1 MATIIRIKRSANATA
16 PSTLKLGEMAY
27 AYGTGTASNGGDR
40 LYIGT
45 GGTDGSGNANSIDV
59 VGGKY
64 FTELFPT
71 SNGVVSSEKLITTD
85 SNNRIDTM
93 VFGNSNT
100 NAGQITFNEA
110 LNNGSNNI
118 VLKAPTSL
126 ANSSTIVLPDG
137 AGSQGQ
143 FLKVISAN
151 AGEATLG
158 FDAVDTT
165 LTLQDSAGATTDY
178 STANTLLLTGDGTID
193 TAATSNT
200 ITIKV
205 QDGGIGTTQLANGGV
220 TNTKLANDSITIG
233 TTSVALGASNT
244 DLAGLT
250 SAVVDDLT
258 LNGQDISTTASNK
271 NITLTPHGTGTVTV
285 PSGYKD
291 RSGFAADSLATKE
304 YVDSASSGLDVKDSC
319 RVATT
324 AALTVT
330 YDQSNGRLDNAGTQA
345 ALVIDGVTL
354 SVNDRV
360 LVKDQAEARQNGLY
374 IVSDIGS
381 NSSNWRLT
389 RADDADAGNEI
400 TGGTFTFVEEGTAN
414 SDNGYVFTHN
424 GTPTLTDNTLSNNTE
439 LPVSQF
445 SGAGQVVAGAA
456 LVKAG
461 NTLDV
466 NVDNSSIAVV
476 SDALQVKAGGI
487 TNAMLAG
494 SITAAKL
501 NNPNITL
508 ASDNDTGTPSFALE
522 GSLTVAGGEGI
533 DTSASGST
541 ITIAGEDAST
551 TNKGVASFDTANF
564 TVTSGAVAVTTID
577 GGSF

>member
-1 MATIIRIKRSANATA
+1 MATIIRIKRSSNATA

-59 VGGKY
+59 AGGKY
-64 FTELFPT
+64 FTDLFPT
-71 SNGVVSSEKLITTD
+71 ANGQATAEKLITTD
-85 SNNRIDTM
+85 SNNRIDTL
-93 VFGNSNT
+93 VFGNSTT
-100 NAGQITFNEA
+100 NSGQITFNEA
-110 LNNGSNNI
+110 TNNGTNNI

-165 LTLQDSAGATTDY
+165 LTIEDSAGATTDY
-178 STANTLLLTGDGTID
+178 QTANTLLLTGDGTID
-193 TAATSNT
+193 TAVTSNT
-200 ITIKV
+200 VTIKV
-205 QDGGIGTTQLANGGV
+205 QDGGVGTTQLANGGV
-220 TNTKLANDSITIG
+220 TNAKLANDSITIG
-233 TTSVALGASNT
+233 TTATALGASNT

-250 SAVVDDLT
+250 SLTVDSLT
-258 LNGQDISTTASNK
+258 LNGQDISTSANNDNVTIS
-271 NITLTPHGTGTVTV
+271 PHGTGTVTV

-291 RSGFAADSLATKE
+291 RAGFAADSLATKE

-389 RADDADAGNEI
+389 RASDADAGSEI

>member
-165 LTLQDSAGATTDY
+165 LTLEDSAGATTDY

-193 TAATSNT
+193 TAATANT

-220 TNTKLANDSITIG
+220 TNTKLANDNITIG
-233 TTSVALGASNT
+233 TTSVALGASST

>member
-1 MATIIRIKRSANATA
+1 
-16 PSTLKLGEMAY
+16 
-27 AYGTGTASNGGDR
+27 
-40 LYIGT
+40 
-45 GGTDGSGNANSIDV
+45 
-59 VGGKY
+59 
-64 FTELFPT
+64 
-71 SNGVVSSEKLITTD
+71 
-85 SNNRIDTM
+85 M

-165 LTLQDSAGATTDY
+165 LTLEDSAGSTIDY

-220 TNTKLANDSITIG
+220 TNTKLANDNITIG
-233 TTSVALGASNT
+233 TTSVALGASST

-439 LPVSQF
+439 LPISQF

-501 NNPNITL
+501 NNPNITI
-508 ASDNDTGTPSFALE
+508 ASDNDTGTPQFALE
-522 GSLTVAGGEGI
+522 GTLTVAGGEGI

-551 TNKGVASFDTANF
+551 TNKGVASFDSQQF
-564 TVTSGAVAVTTID
+564 TVTSGNAVLSTID

>member
-126 ANSSTIVLPDG
+126 ATSSTIVLPDG

-158 FDAVDTT
+158 FDAVATT
-165 LTLQDSAGATTDY
+165 LTLEDSAGSTIDY

-233 TTSVALGASNT
+233 STSVALGASNT

-360 LVKDQAEARQNGLY
+360 LVKDQTEARQNGLY
-374 IVSDIGS
+374 VVSDIGS

>member
-165 LTLQDSAGATTDY
+165 LTLEDSAGATTDY

-258 LNGQDISTTASNK
+258 ISGQDISTTASNK

-501 NNPNITL
+501 NNPNITI
-508 ASDNDTGTPSFALE
+508 ASDNDTGTPQFALE
-522 GSLTVAGGEGI
+522 GTLTVAGGEGI

-551 TNKGVASFDTANF
+551 TNKGVASFDSQQF
-564 TVTSGAVAVTTID
+564 TVTSGNAVLSTID

>member
-1 MATIIRIKRSANATA
+1 MATIIRIKRSSNATA

-59 VGGKY
+59 AGGKY
-64 FTELFPT
+64 FTDLFPT
-71 SNGVVSSEKLITTD
+71 TNGQATAEKLITTD
-85 SNNRIDTM
+85 SNNRIDTL
-93 VFGNSNT
+93 VFGNSTT
-100 NAGQITFNEA
+100 NSGQITFNEA
-110 LNNGSNNI
+110 TNNGTNNI

-165 LTLQDSAGATTDY
+165 LTLEDSAGATTDY
-178 STANTLLLTGDGTID
+178 QTANTLLLTGDSTID
-193 TAATSNT
+193 TAVTSNT
-200 ITIKV
+200 VTIKV
-205 QDGGIGTTQLANGGV
+205 QDGGVGTTQLANGGV

-233 TTSVALGASNT
+233 TTATALGASNT

-250 SAVVDDLT
+250 SLTVDSLT
-258 LNGQDISTTASNK
+258 LNGQDISTSANNDNVTIS
-271 NITLTPHGTGTVTV
+271 PHGTGTVTV

-291 RSGFAADSLATKE
+291 RAGFAADSLATKE

-360 LVKDQAEARQNGLY
+360 LVKNQAEARQNGLY
-374 IVSDIGS
+374 VVSDIGS

-389 RADDADAGNEI
+389 RAADADAGNEL

-439 LPVSQF
+439 LPISQF

-466 NVDNSSIAVV
+466 NVDNSSIEVV
-476 SDALQVKAGGI
+476 SDALQVKASGI

-494 SITAAKL
+494 NITAAKL
-501 NNPNITL
+501 DNPNITL
-508 ASDNDTGTPSFALE
+508 ASDNDTGSPSLALE
-522 GSLTVAGGEGI
+522 GTLTVSGGEGI
-533 DTSASGST
+533 DTAASGST
-541 ITIAGEDAST
+541 ITISGEDAST
-551 TNKGVASFDTANF
+551 SNKGVASFSTNNF
-564 TVTSGAVAVTTID
+564 TVTSGAVEVTEID
-577 GGSF
+577 GGPF

>member
-165 LTLQDSAGATTDY
+165 LTLEDSAGATTDY

-220 TNTKLANDSITIG
+220 TNTKLANDNITIG
-233 TTSVALGASNT
+233 TTSVALGASST

-466 NVDNSSIAVV
+466 NVDNSSIEVV
-476 SDALQVKAGGI
+476 SDALQVKASGI

-494 SITAAKL
+494 NITAAKL
-501 NNPNITL
+501 DNPNITL
-508 ASDNDTGTPSFALE
+508 ASDNDTGSPSFALE
-522 GSLTVAGGEGI
+522 GSLTVSGGEGI
-533 DTSASGST
+533 DTAASGST
-541 ITIAGEDAST
+541 ITISGEDAST
-551 TNKGVASFDTANF
+551 SNKGVASFSTNNF
-564 TVTSGAVAVTTID
+564 TVTSGAVEVTEID
-577 GGSF
+577 GGPF

>member
-1 MATIIRIKRSANATA
+1 MATIIRIKRSSNATA

-45 GGTDGSGNANSIDV
+45 GGTEGSGNANSIDV
-59 VGGKY
+59 AGGKY
-64 FTELFPT
+64 FTNLFPT
-71 SNGVVSSEKLITTD
+71 TNGQATAEKLITTD
-85 SNNRIDTM
+85 SNNRIDTL
-93 VFGNSNT
+93 VFGNSTT
-100 NAGQITFNEA
+100 NSGQITFNEA
-110 LNNGSNNI
+110 TNNGTNNI

-165 LTLQDSAGATTDY
+165 LTLEDSAGATTDY
-178 STANTLLLTGDGTID
+178 QTANTLLLTGDSTID
-193 TAATSNT
+193 TAVTSNT
-200 ITIKV
+200 VTIKV
-205 QDGGIGTTQLANGGV
+205 QDGGVGTTQLANGGV

-233 TTSVALGASNT
+233 TTATALGASNT

-250 SAVVDDLT
+250 SLTVDSLT
-258 LNGQDISTTASNK
+258 LNGQDISTSANNDNVTIS
-271 NITLTPHGTGTVTV
+271 PHGTGTVTV

-291 RSGFAADSLATKE
+291 RAGFAADSLATKE

-360 LVKDQAEARQNGLY
+360 LVKNQAEARQNGLY
-374 IVSDIGS
+374 VVSDIGS

-389 RADDADAGNEI
+389 RAADADAGNEL

-439 LPVSQF
+439 LPISQF

-466 NVDNSSIAVV
+466 NVDNSSIEVV
-476 SDALQVKAGGI
+476 SDALKVKAAGI

-494 SITAAKL
+494 NITAAKL
-501 NNPNITL
+501 DNPNITL
-508 ASDNDTGTPSFALE
+508 ASDNDTGSPSFALE
-522 GSLTVAGGEGI
+522 GTLTVSGGEGI
-533 DTSASGST
+533 DTAASGST
-541 ITIAGEDAST
+541 ITISGEDAST
-551 TNKGVASFDTANF
+551 SNKGVASFSTNNF
-564 TVTSGAVAVTTID
+564 TVTSGAVEVTEID
-577 GGSF
+577 GGPF

>member
-165 LTLQDSAGATTDY
+165 LTIEDSAGATTDY
-178 STANTLLLTGDGTID
+178 QTANTLLLTGDSTID
-193 TAATSNT
+193 TAVTSNT
-200 ITIKV
+200 VTIKV
-205 QDGGIGTTQLANGGV
+205 QDGGVGTTQLANGGV

-233 TTSVALGASNT
+233 TTATALGASNT

-250 SAVVDDLT
+250 SLTVDSLT
-258 LNGQDISTTASNK
+258 LNGQDISTSANNDNVTIS
-271 NITLTPHGTGTVTV
+271 PHGTGTVTV

-291 RSGFAADSLATKE
+291 RAGFAADSLATKE

-360 LVKDQAEARQNGLY
+360 LVKNQAEARQNGLY
-374 IVSDIGS
+374 VVSDIGS

-389 RADDADAGNEI
+389 RAADADAGNEL

-439 LPVSQF
+439 LPISQF

-466 NVDNSSIAVV
+466 NVDNSSIEVV
-476 SDALQVKAGGI
+476 SDALQVKASGI

-494 SITAAKL
+494 NITAAKL
-501 NNPNITL
+501 DNPNITL
-508 ASDNDTGTPSFALE
+508 ASDNDTGSPSFALE
-522 GSLTVAGGEGI
+522 GTLTVSGGEGI
-533 DTSASGST
+533 DTAASGST
-541 ITIAGEDAST
+541 ITISGEDAST
-551 TNKGVASFDTANF
+551 SNKGVASFSTNNF
-564 TVTSGAVAVTTID
+564 TVTSGAVEVTEID
-577 GGSF
+577 GGPF

>member
-165 LTLQDSAGATTDY
+165 LTLEDSAGATTDY

-220 TNTKLANDSITIG
+220 TNTKLANDNITIG
-233 TTSVALGASNT
+233 TTSVALGASST

-551 TNKGVASFDTANF
+551 TNKGVASFDSQQF
-564 TVTSGAVAVTTID
+564 TVTSGNAVLSTID

>member
-165 LTLQDSAGATTDY
+165 LTLEDSAGATTDY

-220 TNTKLANDSITIG
+220 TNTKLANDNITIG
-233 TTSVALGASNT
+233 TTSVALGASST

-501 NNPNITL
+501 NNPNITI
-508 ASDNDTGTPSFALE
+508 ASDNDTGTPQFALE
-522 GSLTVAGGEGI
+522 GTLTVAGGEGI

>member
-1 MATIIRIKRSANATA
+1 MATIIRIKRSSNATA

-59 VGGKY
+59 AGGKY
-64 FTELFPT
+64 FTDLFPT
-71 SNGVVSSEKLITTD
+71 ANGQATAEKLITTD
-85 SNNRIDTM
+85 SNNRIDTL
-93 VFGNSNT
+93 VFGNSTT
-100 NAGQITFNEA
+100 NSGQITFNEA
-110 LNNGSNNI
+110 TNNGTNNI

-165 LTLQDSAGATTDY
+165 LTIEDSAGATTDY
-178 STANTLLLTGDGTID
+178 QTANTLLLTGDGTID
-193 TAATSNT
+193 TAVTSNT
-200 ITIKV
+200 VTIKV
-205 QDGGIGTTQLANGGV
+205 QDGGVGTTQLANGGV
-220 TNTKLANDSITIG
+220 TNAKLANDSITIG
-233 TTSVALGASNT
+233 TTATALGASNT

-250 SAVVDDLT
+250 SLTVDNLT
-258 LNGQDISTTASNK
+258 LNGQDISTSANNDNVTIS
-271 NITLTPHGTGTVTV
+271 PHGTGTVTV

-291 RSGFAADSLATKE
+291 RAGFAADSLATKE

>member
-16 PSTLKLGEMAY
+16 PSNLKLGEMAY

-165 LTLQDSAGATTDY
+165 LTLEDSAGATTDY

-193 TAATSNT
+193 TAATANT

>member
-1 MATIIRIKRSANATA
+1 MATIIRIKRSSNATA

-59 VGGKY
+59 AGGKY
-64 FTELFPT
+64 FTDLFPT
-71 SNGVVSSEKLITTD
+71 TNGQATAEKLITTD
-85 SNNRIDTM
+85 SNNRIDTL
-93 VFGNSNT
+93 VFGNSTT
-100 NAGQITFNEA
+100 NSGQITFNEA
-110 LNNGSNNI
+110 TNNGTNNI

-165 LTLQDSAGATTDY
+165 LTLEDSAGATTDY

-220 TNTKLANDSITIG
+220 TNTKLANDNITIG
-233 TTSVALGASNT
+233 TTSVALGASST

-374 IVSDIGS
+374 VVSDIGS

-501 NNPNITL
+501 NNPNITI
-508 ASDNDTGTPSFALE
+508 ASDNDTGTPQFALE
-522 GSLTVAGGEGI
+522 GTLTVAGGEGI

-551 TNKGVASFDTANF
+551 TNKGVASFDSQQF
-564 TVTSGAVAVTTID
+564 TVTSGNAVLSTID

>member
-165 LTLQDSAGATTDY
+165 LTLEDSAGATTDY

-193 TAATSNT
+193 TAATANT

-233 TTSVALGASNT
+233 STSVALGASNT

-258 LNGQDISTTASNK
+258 LNGQDISTTSSNK

-360 LVKDQAEARQNGLY
+360 LVKDQTEARQNGLY
-374 IVSDIGS
+374 VVSDIGS

>member
-165 LTLQDSAGATTDY
+165 LTLEDSAGATTDY

-374 IVSDIGS
+374 VVSDIGS

-389 RADDADAGNEI
+389 RAADADAGNEL

-439 LPVSQF
+439 LPISQF

-466 NVDNSSIAVV
+466 NVDNSSIEVV
-476 SDALQVKAGGI
+476 SDALQVKAAGI

-494 SITAAKL
+494 NITAAKL
-501 NNPNITL
+501 DNPNITL
-508 ASDNDTGTPSFALE
+508 ASDNDTGSPSFALE
-522 GSLTVAGGEGI
+522 GSLTVSGGEGI
-533 DTSASGST
+533 DTAASGST
-541 ITIAGEDAST
+541 ITISGEDAST
-551 TNKGVASFDTANF
+551 SNKGVASFSTNNF
-564 TVTSGAVAVTTID
+564 TVTSGAVEVTEID
-577 GGSF
+577 GGPF

>member
-16 PSTLKLGEMAY
+16 PSNLKLGEMAY

-165 LTLQDSAGATTDY
+165 LTLEDSAGATTDY

-220 TNTKLANDSITIG
+220 TNTKLANDNITIG
-233 TTSVALGASNT
+233 TTSVALGASST

-501 NNPNITL
+501 NNPNITS
-508 ASDNDTGTPSFALE
+508 ASDNDTGTPQFALE
-522 GSLTVAGGEGI
+522 GTLTVAGGEGI

>member
-71 SNGVVSSEKLITTD
+71 SNGTVTSEKLITTD

-165 LTLQDSAGATTDY
+165 LTLEDSAGSTIDY

-193 TAATSNT
+193 TTATANT

-205 QDGGIGTTQLANGGV
+205 QDGGIGTTQLANSSV
-220 TNTKLANDSITIG
+220 TSAKLANDSITIG
-233 TTSVALGASNT
+233 GTAVSLGNSIT
-244 DLAGLT
+244 DLSGLT

-258 LNGQDISTTASNK
+258 LNGQDISTTSSNK

-319 RVATT
+319 RVAT
-324 AALTVT
+324 ASALTVT

-360 LVKDQAEARQNGLY
+360 LVKDQTEARQNGLY
-374 IVSDIGS
+374 VVSDIGS

-389 RADDADAGNEI
+389 RASDADAGSEI

>member
-165 LTLQDSAGATTDY
+165 LTLEDSAGATTDY

-220 TNTKLANDSITIG
+220 TNTKLANDNITIG

>member
-165 LTLQDSAGATTDY
+165 LTLEDSAGATTDY

-193 TAATSNT
+193 TAATANT

-233 TTSVALGASNT
+233 STSVALGASNT

-389 RADDADAGNEI
+389 RASDADAGSEI

>member
-165 LTLQDSAGATTDY
+165 LTLEDSAGSTIDY

-193 TAATSNT
+193 TAATANT

-233 TTSVALGASNT
+233 STSVALGASNT

-258 LNGQDISTTASNK
+258 LNGQDISTTSSNK

-389 RADDADAGNEI
+389 RASDADAGSEI